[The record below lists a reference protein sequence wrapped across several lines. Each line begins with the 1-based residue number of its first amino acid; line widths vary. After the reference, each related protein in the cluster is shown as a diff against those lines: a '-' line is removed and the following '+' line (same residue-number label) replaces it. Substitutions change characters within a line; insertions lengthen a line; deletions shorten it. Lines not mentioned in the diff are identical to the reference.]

1 VKANSTNP
9 KRYLHRTEPLVI
21 APDLPLLDGGTLL
34 AQSTATPEDLILVGR
49 PEGERLLP
57 TLIAALKAMPPRSIL
72 PIDCGRVR
80 IMDMSFADETLVK
93 LSRRCSTDEF
103 GPRYFFL
110 ENVRE
115 EVETNLKAV
124 FKVREVFLPVQLSV
138 PAASGGVLSAEG
150 PSLLGDIGLE
160 MRETYQVALRQGKL
174 TARDLVELLPD
185 ARLSIAA
192 ASNRLTRLVKG
203 GALAELDSEIVEG
216 GGRQK
221 VFAPIY

>member
-1 VKANSTNP
+1 MAPLVLAP
-9 KRYLHRTEPLVI
+9 ELPLVDGEVLAAYLHSAAE
-21 APDLPLLDGGTLL
+21 
-34 AQSTATPEDLILVGR
+34 PEDLILVGR
-49 PEGERLLP
+49 LEGKRVLP
-57 TLIAALKAMPPRSIL
+57 TLIAALEAMPPRSIL

-80 IMDMSFADETLVK
+80 IMDNSFADETLVM
-93 LSRRCSTDEF
+93 LSRRRSTDEF
-103 GPRYFFL
+103 GQRYLFL

-115 EVETNLKAV
+115 ELEANLATV
-124 FKVREVFLPVQLSV
+124 FRIREVFLPVQLSA
-138 PAASGGVLSAEG
+138 PAASGGVSSAEG

-174 TARDLVELLPD
+174 TARELVELLPD

-221 VFAPIY
+221 VFTPIY